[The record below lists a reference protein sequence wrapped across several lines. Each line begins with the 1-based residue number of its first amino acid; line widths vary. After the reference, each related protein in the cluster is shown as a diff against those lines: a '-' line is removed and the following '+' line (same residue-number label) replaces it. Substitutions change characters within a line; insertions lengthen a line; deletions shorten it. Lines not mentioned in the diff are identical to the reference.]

1 MTDPKR
7 TLTPEEEKVYRKIA
21 GMIAFARKLKSK
33 PGREG
38 AMRAAE
44 LLLIKTGDWEVEGGL
59 PVRLVLDENGAPVPK
74 KKGGSDDL

>member
-38 AMRAAE
+38 AMKAVER
-44 LLLIKTGDWEVEGGL
+44 LLIKTGDWEVEGGGD
-59 PVRLVLDENGAPVPK
+59 RLVLDENGAPVPK